1 LPVCSSTRLGELGR
15 ATQGQEPG
23 PYMTVRV
30 RIDDREIAVESGT
43 SILRAA
49 SQAGVYV
56 PHLCYNENLSIRG
69 SCRIC
74 LVEVEG
80 NPKLQPACSTAVCD
94 RMVVRTDSHSVR
106 EARKGV
112 LELLLINHPLDCPV
126 CDKGGECKLQ
136 DYVFWYGGGR
146 GRFAFDKR
154 TFAREDIGPFVTRD
168 MNRCIHCTRCVRF
181 TSEIT
186 QTEDLGAFDRGEN
199 TSIGTY
205 LGRELQNPFSGNVTE
220 LCPVGALTDRVFRF
234 KARVWELE
242 EVPSA
247 CPLCPVGCLIHMQLD
262 KGRIARVR
270 SREGGVS
277 PWICDLGRF
286 GFAAV
291 RPREKQPVIK
301 ENGRVM
307 SVPWDVALRTVGER
321 CRVVAKQSGPQSI
334 GVFCSTSA
342 TNEEIFAIQHV
353 FRNLLGSHNIDFRFR
368 AATPVSPEE
377 AQTLSDALRNQGRTE
392 ELSDCKSI
400 LLFCSDPC
408 EETPIAGLEIVRA
421 VGSGCRVA
429 SIGPRKTRP
438 EIHSL
443 AWLAATPED
452 SALVLA
458 SLAKGIAE
466 RALAALPGEPYLETA
481 VEGLQGLSLET
492 SSQLTGI
499 ELDSLR
505 SLVDEILSP
514 HRLGLVVGREVFN
527 SRFLYLTLSSM
538 LRIWAAR
545 TTLGVGE
552 TLLLSLLGEKN
563 VRGAL
568 ELGAFPVRLGG
579 GGHLLGDERPLSD
592 GETPTI
598 GKSFGEMIEAAR
610 SGGLRALFVFGGNP
624 LSEYEDRRAAQEAL
638 ASLDFLVVQN
648 ETMNETATMA
658 HVYLPLQDIFE
669 REGSF
674 LTLDGDLKALH
685 PQISFAG
692 SRSLVFDVLES
703 LSRAMDSSFRF
714 TDADSALREMR
725 RVYGWDFDQDLKG
738 LAAGQGVK
746 LYNAPKEPSHAWL
759 APREFEK
766 KMVTDLDT
774 RIRERHGNE
783 ADFGRQ
789 DYPYTLI
796 TGTAGISSWVWA
808 REVSKHRSIPD
819 SAFAEISD
827 ADAEELGVNQGSLIE
842 IESLAG
848 SIRVRAKP
856 TKHLMKGVVFVPYD
870 FGDARANVL
879 TRTGEF
885 TTKVRLKKSSA

>member
-1 LPVCSSTRLGELGR
+1 
-15 ATQGQEPG
+15 
-23 PYMTVRV
+23 MTVRV
-30 RIDDREIAVESGT
+30 RIDDREVTVEPDT

-49 SQAGVYV
+49 SQAGVYI
-56 PHLCYNENLSIRG
+56 PHLCYNKNLSIKG

-94 RMVVRTDSHSVR
+94 RMVVRTDSHSVS

-112 LELLLINHPLDCPV
+112 LELLLANHPLDCPV

-136 DYVFWYGGGR
+136 DYVFSYGGGR
-146 GRFAFDKR
+146 GRFTFDKR
-154 TFAREDIGPFVTRD
+154 TFAREDIGPFVMRD

-181 TSEIT
+181 TSEVT
-186 QTEDLGAFDRGEN
+186 MTEDLGAFNRGEN

-242 EVPSA
+242 EVSSA
-247 CPLCPVGCLIHMQLD
+247 CPLCPVGCLIHLQLD

-270 SREGGVS
+270 SRDGGVS

-291 RPREKQPVIK
+291 RPREKEPVIK

-307 SVPWDVALRTVGER
+307 RVPWDVALRTVGGR
-321 CRVVAKQSGPQSI
+321 CRAVLQQSGPQSI

-353 FRNLLGSHNIDFRFR
+353 FGDLMGTHNIDFRLR
-368 AATPVSPEE
+368 AAAPVSLEE
-377 AQTLSDALRNQGRTE
+377 AQTLADALRNQGRTE
-392 ELSDCKSI
+392 ELLGCESV

-429 SIGPRKTRP
+429 SIGPRKAKP
-438 EIHSL
+438 EIASL
-443 AWLAATPED
+443 AWFPATPED

-458 SLAKGIAE
+458 SLAREIAE
-466 RALAALPGEPYLETA
+466 KALAALPGESHLGTA
-481 VEGLQGLSLET
+481 VEGPEELSLET

-505 SLVDEILSP
+505 SLVDEILSS
-514 HRLGLVVGREVFN
+514 HTLGLVVGREVFN
-527 SRFLYLTLSSM
+527 SRLVYWTLSSM
-538 LRIWAAR
+538 LRILAAR
-545 TTLGVGE
+545 KALGVGE
-552 TLLLSLLGEKN
+552 TVLLSLLGEKN

-568 ELGAFPVRLGG
+568 ELGAFPLQLGSG
-579 GGHLLGDERPLSD
+579 GYLLGEERPLSG
-592 GETPTI
+592 GETLTIGSKPRTI

-610 SGGLRALFVFGGNP
+610 SGELRALFVFGGDP
-624 LSEYEDRRAAQEAL
+624 LSEYEDRRAIQEAL
-638 ASLDFLVVQN
+638 ASLEFLVVQN
-648 ETMNETATMA
+648 ETMNETAAMA

-685 PQISFAG
+685 SQTSLAG
-692 SRSLVFDVLES
+692 SRSLIFDVLES
-703 LSRAMDSSFRF
+703 LSRATDSGFRV
-714 TDADSALREMR
+714 TDADSVLRDMR
-725 RVYGWDFDQDLKG
+725 RIYGWDFDEDLKE
-738 LAAGQGVK
+738 LAKGNGVK
-746 LYNAPKEPSHAWL
+746 LHSTPKKPSHAWL
-759 APREFEK
+759 AQREFEK
-766 KMVTDLDT
+766 KTVTDLAT
-774 RIRERHGNE
+774 LIRERHKGGAE
-783 ADFGRQ
+783 FGSR

-796 TGTAGISSWVWA
+796 TGTAGVSSWVWA
-808 REVSKHRSIPD
+808 REISKHRSVPN

-827 ADAEELGVNQGSLIE
+827 ADARELGVSRGSMID

-848 SIRVRAKP
+848 SIRVRAMP
-856 TKHLMKGVVFVPYD
+856 TRHLMKGVVFVPHG
-870 FGDARANVL
+870 FGDGTANVL

>member
-1 LPVCSSTRLGELGR
+1 
-15 ATQGQEPG
+15 
-23 PYMTVRV
+23 MTVRV
-30 RIDDREIAVESGT
+30 RIDDREITVEPDT
-43 SILRAA
+43 SILLAA
-49 SQAGVYV
+49 SQAGVYI
-56 PHLCYNENLSIRG
+56 PHLCYNKNLSIKS

-94 RMVVRTDSHSVR
+94 RMIVRTDSHSVR

-112 LELLLINHPLDCPV
+112 LELLLVNHPLDCPV

-136 DYVFWYGGGR
+136 DYVFSYGGGR
-146 GRFAFDKR
+146 GRFKFDKR
-154 TFAREDIGPFVTRD
+154 TFAREDIGPFVMRD
-168 MNRCIHCTRCVRF
+168 MNRCIHCTRCIRF
-181 TSEIT
+181 TSEVT
-186 QTEDLGAFDRGEN
+186 LTEDLGAFNRGEN

-242 EVPSA
+242 EVSSA
-247 CPLCPVGCLIHMQLD
+247 CPLCPVGCLIHLQLD

-291 RPREKQPVIK
+291 RPREQEPVVK
-301 ENGRVM
+301 ENGRAM
-307 SVPWDVALRTVGER
+307 RVPWDVALRTVGGR
-321 CRVVAKQSGPQSI
+321 CRAVLQQSGPQSI

-353 FRNLLGSHNIDFRFR
+353 FRDLVGSHNIDFRLR
-368 AATPVSPEE
+368 AAAPVSPEE
-377 AQTLSDALRNQGRTE
+377 AQTLADALRNQGRTE
-392 ELSDCKSI
+392 ELLGCESI
-400 LLFCSDPC
+400 LLLCSDPC
-408 EETPIAGLEIVRA
+408 EEAPIAGLEIVRA

-429 SIGPRKTRP
+429 SIGPRKAKP
-438 EIHSL
+438 EITSL
-443 AWLAATPED
+443 GWFPATPED

-458 SLAKGIAE
+458 SLAREIAE
-466 RALAALPGEPYLETA
+466 KALAALPGEFHLGTA
-481 VEGLQGLSLET
+481 VEGPKELSLET

-505 SLVDEILSP
+505 SLVDEILSS
-514 HRLGLVVGREVFN
+514 HTLGLVVGREVFN
-527 SRFLYLTLSSM
+527 SRLVYWTLSSM
-538 LRIWAAR
+538 LRILGAR
-545 TTLGVGE
+545 KALGVGE
-552 TLLLSLLGEKN
+552 TVLLSLFGEKN

-568 ELGAFPVRLGG
+568 ELGAFPLQLGG
-579 GGHLLGDERPLSD
+579 GGYLLGDERLLSS
-592 GETPTI
+592 GEALTIGSKPRTI

-610 SGGLRALFVFGGNP
+610 SGELRALFVFGGDP
-624 LSEYEDRRAAQEAL
+624 LSEYEDRRAIQEAL
-638 ASLDFLVVQN
+638 ASLEFLVVQN
-648 ETMNETATMA
+648 ETMNETAAMA

-685 PQISFAG
+685 PQTSLAG
-692 SRSLVFDVLES
+692 SRSLIFDVLES
-703 LSRAMDSSFRF
+703 LSRATDSNFRV
-714 TDADSALREMR
+714 TDADSVLRDMR
-725 RVYGWDFDQDLKG
+725 RIYGWDFDEDLKE
-738 LAAGQGVK
+738 LAKGNGVK
-746 LYNAPKEPSHAWL
+746 LHSTPKKPSHAWL
-759 APREFEK
+759 AQREFEK
-766 KMVTDLDT
+766 KTVTDLAT
-774 RIRERHGNE
+774 RIRERHGDGTE
-783 ADFGRQ
+783 FGSQ

-796 TGTAGISSWVWA
+796 TGTAGVSSWAWA
-808 REVSKHRSIPD
+808 REISKHRSVPN

-827 ADAEELGVNQGSLIE
+827 ADARELGVSRDSMID

-848 SIRVRAKP
+848 SIRVRAMP
-856 TKHLMKGVVFVPYD
+856 TRHLMKGVVFVPHG
-870 FGDARANVL
+870 FGDATANVL

>member
-1 LPVCSSTRLGELGR
+1 
-15 ATQGQEPG
+15 
-23 PYMTVRV
+23 MTVRV
-30 RIDDREIAVESGT
+30 RIDDREITVEPDT
-43 SILRAA
+43 SILLAA
-49 SQAGVYV
+49 SQAGVHI
-56 PHLCYNENLSIRG
+56 PHLCYNENLSIKG

-94 RMVVRTDSHSVR
+94 RMVVRTDSHPVR

-136 DYVFWYGGGR
+136 DYVFSYGGGQ

-154 TFAREDIGPFVTRD
+154 TFAREDIGPFVMRD

-186 QTEDLGAFDRGEN
+186 QTEDIGAFNRGED

-247 CPLCPVGCLIHMQLD
+247 CPLCPVGCLIHLQLN
-262 KGRIARVR
+262 KGRIARVH
-270 SREGGVS
+270 SREGGVN

-286 GFAAV
+286 GFAAA
-291 RPREKQPVIK
+291 RPREKQPVIR
-301 ENGRVM
+301 ENDRVT
-307 SVPWDVALRTVGER
+307 SVPWESALRTVGER
-321 CRVVAKQSGPQSI
+321 CRVVLQQSGPKSI

-353 FRNLLGSHNIDFRFR
+353 FRDLLGCHNIDFRLR
-368 AATPVSPEE
+368 AAAPLSSEE
-377 AQTLSDALRNQGRTE
+377 AQTLSDTLRNQGRIE
-392 ELSDCKSI
+392 ELLGCKSI

-421 VGSGCRVA
+421 AGLGCKVT
-429 SIGPRKTRP
+429 SIGPRKTSP
-438 EIHSL
+438 EILSR

-458 SLAKGIAE
+458 SLASGIAE

-481 VEGLQGLSLET
+481 VEGLKGLSLEI

-499 ELDSLR
+499 ELDGLR
-505 SLVDEILSP
+505 PLVDEVLSP
-514 HRLGLVVGREVFN
+514 QRLGLVVGREVFN
-527 SRFLYLTLSSM
+527 SRLLYLALSSM

-545 TTLGVGE
+545 TALGIGE
-552 TLLLSLLGEKN
+552 TLLLSLLGGEN

-568 ELGAFPVRLGG
+568 ELGAFPIQLWGR
-579 GGHLLGDERPLSD
+579 GHLPGDERPPSD
-592 GETPTI
+592 GERQTI
-598 GKSFGEMIEAAR
+598 GSKPSTSGKSFGEMIEAAR
-610 SGGLRALFVFGGNP
+610 GGELRALFVFGDDP
-624 LSEYEDRRAAQEAL
+624 LSEYEDGRAIQEAL
-638 ASLDFLVVQN
+638 AQLDLLVVQT

-658 HVYLPLQDIFE
+658 HVYLPLQNIFE

-674 LTLDGDLKALH
+674 LTLDGDLKALS
-685 PQISFAG
+685 PQTSFSG

-703 LSRAMDSSFRF
+703 ISRAMGSSLRFR
-714 TDADSALREMR
+714 DADAALREMKR
-725 RVYGWDFDQDLKG
+725 IHGWDFDGGLKG

-746 LYNAPKEPSHAWL
+746 FHKAPREPSHAWL
-759 APREFEK
+759 APRVFEK
-766 KMVTDLDT
+766 KMVTDVET
-774 RIRERHGNE
+774 RIRERHGDE
-783 ADFGRQ
+783 Q
-789 DYPYTLI
+789 DLRGQDRPYTLI
-796 TGTAGISSWVWA
+796 TGSAGISSWVWA
-808 REVSKHRSIPD
+808 REISKHQSIPN
-819 SAFAEISD
+819 SAFAEISA
-827 ADAEELGVNQGSLIE
+827 ADAEELGVGHGSVIE

-856 TKHLMKGVVFVPYD
+856 TKHLMKGVVFVPYG
-870 FGDARANVL
+870 FRDARANVL
-879 TRTGEF
+879 TRTGDI